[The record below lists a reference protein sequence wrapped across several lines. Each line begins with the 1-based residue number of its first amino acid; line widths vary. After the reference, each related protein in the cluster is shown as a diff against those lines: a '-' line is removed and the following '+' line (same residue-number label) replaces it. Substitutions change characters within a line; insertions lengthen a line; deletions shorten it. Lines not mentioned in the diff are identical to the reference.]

1 MMLWS
6 RYQKPF
12 QSGFTMIEAV
22 AVIAIVGVLFVVAIP
37 SADNISGSAF
47 YKRGFHDETLALLR
61 YGQKAA
67 IAQRRTVCVEFT
79 ATDPND
85 PDSVEIVALSMD
97 ASADTASTPNCTNLQ
112 GPKSGGTT
120 VTAMSGVAYSATP
133 TNFYYDGL
141 GTPVDALGDPLG
153 ANQSIQVLGAAK
165 TITVEAYTGY
175 THD

>member
-1 MMLWS
+1 MIAWS
-6 RYQKPF
+6 HHQKLY
-12 QSGFTMIEAV
+12 QSGFTLIELI
-22 AVIAIVGVLFVVAIP
+22 AVIAIVGVLSVVIMPTA
-37 SADNISGSAF
+37 SNVSGSAF
-47 YKRGFHDETLALLR
+47 YARGFHDETLALLR
-61 YGQKAA
+61 FGQKAA

-120 VTAMSGVAYSATP
+120 VTAMSGVAYTTTP
-133 TNFYYDGL
+133 QNFNFDGL
-141 GTPVDALGDPLG
+141 GQPVDALGALVG
-153 ANQSIQVLGAAK
+153 IQTIQVGNAAK
-165 TITVEAYTGY
+165 TITVEPVTGY